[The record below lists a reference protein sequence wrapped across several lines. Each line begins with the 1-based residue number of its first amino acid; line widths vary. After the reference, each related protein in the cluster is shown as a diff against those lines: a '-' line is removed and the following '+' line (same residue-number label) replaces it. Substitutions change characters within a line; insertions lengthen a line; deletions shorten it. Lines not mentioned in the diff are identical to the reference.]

1 MYFPRAPASLLC
13 ILSRARRAIGDPTG
27 FPQAT
32 DTPIA
37 PSDGMNVRRPAWI
50 DLPGKRSRLLSAHAR
65 ANHRQG
71 ESFVLVAPLP
81 YLMDTRSEEGRD

>member
-1 MYFPRAPASLLC
+1 
-13 ILSRARRAIGDPTG
+13 
-27 FPQAT
+27 
-32 DTPIA
+32 
-37 PSDGMNVRRPAWI
+37 MNVRRPAWI

-81 YLMDTRSEEGRD
+81 YLVDTRSEEGRD